1 MSDILLSLDPSLRQ
15 SLDDLADARGRTPEE
30 VVLEALRG
38 HLREEGGRVRA
49 VAEGLARDHADL
61 LRRLGE

>member
-1 MSDILLSLDPSLRQ
+1 MGRK
-15 SLDDLADARGRTPEE
+15 RRTPEA

-38 HLREEGGRVRA
+38 YLRQEGGRVRV